1 MKRSTLELLIGIF
14 ISGGG
19 GGGGGGSNSVPLWCD
34 ELHIVHVGFPRHTGT
49 NYRFYGHSV
58 TFIVCTLSVQK

>member
-34 ELHIVHVGFPRHTGT
+34 DTAHCARWVSTA
-49 NYRFYGHSV
+49 YRNK
-58 TFIVCTLSVQK
+58 L